1 MADPHCEPP
10 SWKGIGAAVS
20 TPKSERRMQSDRRAP
35 GERRHLIAA
44 ESGQRPCVAPSRTAG
59 DRRLNDAFAATV
71 EPIRKLT
78 AAVEALTA
86 RVSDMNEPRTE
97 KPTCT
102 VEEAASLLGTTTRGI
117 YALHERGKLPPTVG
131 PGRRLLWR
139 RDDLLQCRRR
149 ASSPEKDRR

>member
-1 MADPHCEPP
+1 M
-10 SWKGIGAAVS
+10 S
-20 TPKSERRMQSDRRAP
+20 TPNCERRMQRDRRG

-44 ESGQRPCVAPSRTAG
+44 ESGQRPVIAQSRIAG
-59 DRRLNDAFAATV
+59 DRRLSDASAATL
-71 EPIRKLT
+71 EPIRILT
-78 AAVEALTA
+78 AAVEVLTA
-86 RVSDMNEPRTE
+86 RVSDMNEPKTE

-139 RDDLLQCRRR
+139 RDDLLQCSRR